1 MKKEWINLE
10 KKKKE
15 RKKRCIKMMEGE
27 KQGVLGTEKSPVSRF
42 LCKKREGNARRNSG
56 PGEKLFLET
65 VYAPLRSCKLKAK

>member
-1 MKKEWINLE
+1 
-10 KKKKE
+10 
-15 RKKRCIKMMEGE
+15 MMEGE